1 MILEGKIA
9 VVTGAGRGIGRAIVL
24 AMARNGADVAVAD
37 IVQENIEKV
46 VKEVNVLG
54 RQAIGIP
61 TNVLEQV
68 QIEAMIEQTYQTF
81 GRLDILVN
89 CAGNIVLKSFLNTPV
104 ETYRKQMDLHYMA
117 TVIACKAAAPI
128 MIKQGGGKI
137 ISMSSISGTIGYDDH
152 SAYSPAKGAIIR
164 FSEAIASELK
174 IYNINVNCIAPNAV
188 DTTLFDE
195 WMAETHTKIDRTG
208 WIQPDEI
215 GELAVFLSSPA
226 ARSITGSTIVL
237 QGIYKT

>member
-9 VVTGAGRGIGRAIVL
+9 IVTGAGRGIGRAIVL